1 MVILLCRKLKNEQKK
16 GAASL
21 GTGTD
26 PEERVGKQQNKHQ
39 KLCAQLP
46 ETERTVGEAEAL
58 GT

>member
-26 PEERVGKQQNKHQ
+26 PEEWVGKQQISIRSSVRSFLKREEPWA
-39 KLCAQLP
+39 KLKL
-46 ETERTVGEAEAL
+46 
-58 GT
+58 